1 MTNQRL
7 TDRVPQIAEAIPS
20 SRCEV
25 PDTDFTIWLAAP
37 RERTARYFP
46 VYSAV
51 SRAMQS
57 ALRQWTTEWLHE
69 NPAVFD
75 RKVTAYS
82 LLIFSCTRPF
92 RGRPAHL
99 FTYDVQQTATLEH
112 AVRTAGRTLREQLD
126 ELNSQQRASGFRGVM
141 SLAPARIEDFVKR
154 NRRLI
159 YRMFSVETVLID
171 EVLKFTQIN
180 IPKLGLAK
188 SVEELRSAF
197 RKHLHRFT
205 NEFDM
210 ADRTDE
216 LLSILTS
223 VLNSENQGSA
233 LTVAL

>member
-1 MTNQRL
+1 
-7 TDRVPQIAEAIPS
+7 
-20 SRCEV
+20 
-25 PDTDFTIWLAAP
+25 
-37 RERTARYFP
+37 
-46 VYSAV
+46 
-51 SRAMQS
+51 
-57 ALRQWTTEWLHE
+57 
-69 NPAVFD
+69 
-75 RKVTAYS
+75 
-82 LLIFSCTRPF
+82 
-92 RGRPAHL
+92 
-99 FTYDVQQTATLEH
+99 
-112 AVRTAGRTLREQLD
+112 
-126 ELNSQQRASGFRGVM
+126 M
-141 SLAPARIEDFVKR
+141 SLAPSRIEDFVKR